1 MDNGL
6 HFVAQRHHA
15 DVLAQLHAGVEAVLD
30 GVAGEGDQDTL
41 RLVGLGQSHGLGGV
55 FRAADDNGNAGDV
68 AGNQRH
74 AQITDEGVG
83 QVTHFRLGIRLR
95 AVQVLQRSRNS
106 AHRADAMPLSKA
118 SGRRVVAGHLGL
130 EGVHGAAFISPRV
143 VIFTPVTPVV
153 AGQAVSGAGERNRLA
168 LAVGGD
174 GLINGGYSTGVVVV
188 VAAKNSF
195 KKCHGISS

>member
-1 MDNGL
+1 M
-6 HFVAQRHHA
+6 
-15 DVLAQLHAGVEAVLD
+15 LD
-30 GVAGEGDQDTL
+30 GVAGEGDQNAL

-68 AGNQRH
+68 AGDQRH

-95 AVQVLQRSRNS
+95 AVQVFQRFQELGAQGGRN
-106 AHRADAMPLSKA
+106 AAFKGVVEA
-118 SGRRVVAGHLGL
+118 VVAGHLGL
-130 EGVHGAAFISPRV
+130 DGVHGGLHLTQSGDLHAGDAV
-143 VIFTPVTPVV
+143 VT
-153 AGQAVSGAGERNRLA
+153 GQAVSGAGERYRLA